1 MWHGYCNTNSVTDK
15 ETNMKPKDTMEVIFR
30 LFEDLSPAQK
40 VETLSVLY
48 YDLRDMDKD
57 KFLRETEN
65 A

>member
-1 MWHGYCNTNSVTDK
+1 
-15 ETNMKPKDTMEVIFR
+15 MKPKDTMEVIFK
-30 LFEDLSPAQK
+30 LFDDLSPALK

-48 YDLRDMDKD
+48 YNLRDMDKD

>member
-1 MWHGYCNTNSVTDK
+1 
-15 ETNMKPKDTMEVIFR
+15 MEVIFR